1 MCFIKKLSERV
12 KSCFSTFQ
20 LLNFSTPASSK
31 RRCFSTS
38 QLFNFSTAAFAVAAL
53 FAATAKAATPVLPYG
68 TYQVKGAFRGD
79 YNTVMRDFGEAKVRA
94 QRADGTVIAEST
106 VRPADSEGVNFA
118 LSIPVASASTAKTC
132 AVGESLD
139 CVLVTQ
145 EGALDVPNSLK
156 VETPIK
162 VGKVTFNCT
171 EVKSYTNPKDGTVVD
186 IPTAYIA
193 EAQWYLDTYMNGG
206 TYDPWADYDHDGIS
220 NYGEFLA
227 GTIPFDESD
236 YLRVKEFG
244 PRDGKL
250 VLKFEHVGGHVYAV
264 SSANTL
270 AQPAWAKKRV
280 RKNAE
285 GSELD
290 QVVADGSDGDVGET
304 EIFITPVGGA
314 TSEFFKLEAK

>member
-1 MCFIKKLSERV
+1 MNMKYTEFKAGSGERGTGNRERGVGNGLLLLSIL
-12 KSCFSTFQ
+12 T
-20 LLNFSTPASSK
+20 LSSL
-31 RRCFSTS
+31 S
-38 QLFNFSTAAFAVAAL
+38 AFAI
-53 FAATAKAATPVLPYG
+53 PVMPYG
-68 TYQVKGAFRGD
+68 TYLVKGSFKGD

-106 VRPADSEGVNFA
+106 VRSADSEGVNFL
-118 LSIPVASASTAKTC
+118 LSIPVASASTAKSC

-139 CVLVTQ
+139 CVLTTQ

-156 VETPIK
+156 VASPIT

-171 EVKSYTNPKDGTVVD
+171 EVKSYTNSTDGTVVE
-186 IPTAYIA
+186 IPTSYID
-193 EAQWYLDTYMNGG
+193 EAQWYMDAYMGGG

-227 GTIPFDESD
+227 GTIPFDETD

-244 PRDGKL
+244 MKDGKFA
-250 VLKFEHVGGHVYAV
+250 LKFEHVGGHVYAV

-270 AQPAWAKKRV
+270 VKPGWARKRV
-280 RKNAE
+280 RKNVE

-290 QVVADGSDGDVGET
+290 QVVADGYDGDVGET

-314 TSEFFKLEAK
+314 TSEFFRLEAK